1 MNKRHLILLAA
12 LTLSAFTTRGFA
24 QTEKTVSLSGCIEM
38 AGRNNLAL
46 RSGRIAVERAEALQG
61 TAFDI
66 DKTGIS
72 LSQDPTS
79 GGSPDNALS
88 FSQTFEFPTIYGARR
103 KALKEETQ
111 LERSK
116 LEVTRNELEKNV
128 AASYYELLYAIERR
142 RILTQQ
148 AELYRRFLYIANA
161 KLNAGETGK
170 LEQMNAQRL
179 SKENDIALSNADKD
193 VLIARYKLQQ
203 WLNTDEDIRPV
214 EGSLAVIDDAE
225 LTPMDFNSSATPVA
239 QMLNQQLKVS
249 ERSLNV
255 ARQGYLPS
263 ISLALSTQ
271 LLIKGFNPYDI
282 ERERFSKGNFMG
294 FEVGVSVPLFFGG
307 QRAKVKAAKHDI
319 TMAEV
324 QRQEQLQRLE
334 KEYKAA
340 YNGYLKA
347 KQSLDYYRTEGK
359 AQADE
364 LVRISQLSY
373 EKGDIGYVEYVQNL
387 QTAVSI
393 REQYAAA
400 TNDYNQAVIT
410 LKYLQ
415 GGVQ

>member
-1 MNKRHLILLAA
+1 MNKRHLILLFA
-12 LTLSAFTTRGFA
+12 LTLSAIATEVNA
-24 QTEKTVSLSGCIEM
+24 QTGKAISLSECIEM
-38 AGRNNLAL
+38 AGRNNLTL

-103 KALKEETQ
+103 KALKEETN

-128 AASYYELLYAIERR
+128 ATSYYELLYTIERR
-142 RILTQQ
+142 RILSQQ
-148 AELYRRFLYIANA
+148 AELYKRFLFLANA
-161 KLNAGETGK
+161 KLNAGEAGR

-179 SKENDIALSNADKD
+179 SKENDIALSNAERD
-193 VLIARYKLQQ
+193 VQTAHYKLQL
-203 WLNTDEDIRPV
+203 WLNTDEEINPMED
-214 EGSLAVIDDAE
+214 SLTVIDGAE
-225 LTPMDFNSSATPVA
+225 LTLSYFNSSATPMA
-239 QMLNQQLKVS
+239 QVLNQQLKVS
-249 ERSLNV
+249 EKNLNV
-255 ARQGYLPS
+255 ARQGFLPS
-263 ISLALSTQ
+263 ISVGFSTQ

-319 TMAEV
+319 SIAET
-324 QRQEQLQRLE
+324 QMQEQLQRLD
-334 KEYKAA
+334 KEYKTA
-340 YNGYLKA
+340 YNEYLKA

-387 QTAVSI
+387 QTAVNI
-393 REQYAAA
+393 RELCAAA
-400 TNDYNQAVIT
+400 KNDYNQAVIT
-410 LKYLQ
+410 IKYLQ
-415 GGVQ
+415 GGVK